1 MTTDFSYSSY
11 CFYEEIRQLN
21 YIVLNYI
28 YVPKN
33 IIKTGLNWSGPVFNR
48 SWSEPVETGLETAK
62 DRKRPVYCGSVRF
75 FAGLQK
81 MKTGLGLG
89 LWPLRLKTETGPDF
103 QSLLWIHD
111 SAHSLFKNHFI
122 ACFVKSADGD

>member
-1 MTTDFSYSSY
+1 M
-11 CFYEEIRQLN
+11 
-21 YIVLNYI
+21 
-28 YVPKN
+28 
-33 IIKTGLNWSGPVFNR
+33 FNR

-89 LWPLRLKTETGPDF
+89 LWPLRLKTETRPDF
-103 QSLLWIHD
+103 QSLGIAASLIGGKTLHVLVGIPVRGGKQ
-111 SAHSLFKNHFI
+111 SAHTLKKLREFWRTK
-122 ACFVKSADGD
+122 